1 MIKRFIECTVP
12 VTVCNMKCSY
22 CYVMQEGRRSNK
34 MPNFK
39 YSPEHIGK
47 ALSKERLGGTCYIN
61 ICGLGETLLPKEM
74 PDILKNILA
83 QGHYVN
89 VTTNGTITERFN
101 EILKMPSEYLERLN
115 FAFSFHYLELKRLGK
130 LKEFFENIHNVRNKG
145 CSFVLQL
152 NLCDEYIPY
161 LEEIK
166 KVCKENVGA
175 YPQLAATRD
184 EEAKEIKLLT
194 RLSKEEYVKLGRE
207 FESPLFDFTMKNFM
221 VPRKEFCYA
230 GDWTF
235 LLDLSTGDARKCY
248 HCPSDQYIFKD
259 INKKIKFEAV
269 GNNCHCAYCVNS
281 SHFMSLGVIPNIETP
296 TYANLRNRQ
305 EANWYNEKMNK
316 FLNTKLNNENNEYSK
331 MKRLACNFIYKYHGV
346 GRRLRGI
353 TK

>member
-12 VTVCNMKCSY
+12 VTACNMKCSY

-61 ICGLGETLLPKEM
+61 ICGLGETLLPKEI

-83 QGHYVN
+83 QGHYIN
-89 VTTNGTITERFN
+89 VTTNGTITERFD
-101 EILKMPSEYLERLN
+101 EILKMPHEYLERLN

-130 LKEFFENIHNVRNKG
+130 MEEFFENIHKVRNNG

-184 EEAKEIKLLT
+184 EEVKEIKLLT
-194 RLSKEEYVKLGRE
+194 KLSKEEYAKMGRE

-248 HCPSDQYIFKD
+248 HCPPDQNIFKD

-316 FLNTKLNNENNEYSK
+316 FLNNKLNAENKEYSK
-331 MKRLACNFIYKYHGV
+331 MKKLACNFIYKYHGV